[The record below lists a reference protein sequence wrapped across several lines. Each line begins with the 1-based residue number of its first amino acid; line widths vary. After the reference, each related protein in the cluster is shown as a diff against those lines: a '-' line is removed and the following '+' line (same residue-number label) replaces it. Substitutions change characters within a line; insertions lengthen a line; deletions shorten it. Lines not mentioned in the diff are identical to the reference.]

1 MKHPVWD
8 RILILLCALVALGCA
23 AGVVALLVGKISF
36 DMVTGWIAAV
46 DMSKFVVKAAM
57 VGIAALFVLLFLLL
71 FAMILPSR
79 KKRSSNYAIQRNEN
93 GMVRISLKALETLVN
108 KCLNQHAEL
117 KVVTSSLY
125 SDEES
130 IRVDVHISLQSDISM
145 PLAISALQKQIKK
158 YLEACSGVMVQ
169 EVRVFVDSTIP
180 ADEKTEASPYA
191 IPTALL
197 GLDAD
202 PLPVGKPEKQDEP
215 AADTAVSSRARKPNA
230 ARSLRPMNPKRRP
243 TTRRKKRRR
252 KTNSRRRSRSR
263 GNRHDG
269 FENVYEP
276 DAHAGYGSLYA
287 LRGGARPDFCG
298 ALPDGRRWAGA
309 ADCAFLPDRRDY
321 RRRKG

>member
-1 MKHPVWD
+1 MKHPGWD

-36 DMVTGWIAAV
+36 DMITGWIAAV

-79 KKRSSNYAIQRNEN
+79 KKRSSSYAIQRNEN

-215 AADTAVSSRARKPNA
+215 ENQPENQAEEQQDAEAECGAEPEADEPETKAGDTAEEA
-230 ARSLRPMNPKRRP
+230 AQEGEQQ
-243 TTRRKKRRR
+243 TAEQEQ
-252 KTNSRRRSRSR
+252 
-263 GNRHDG
+263 G
-269 FENVYEP
+269 EQ
-276 DAHAGYGSLYA
+276 A
-287 LRGGARPDFCG
+287 
-298 ALPDGRRWAGA
+298 
-309 ADCAFLPDRRDY
+309 
-321 RRRKG
+321 

>member
-8 RILILLCALVALGCA
+8 RILILLCALVALSGA
-23 AGVVALLVGKISF
+23 AGVVMLLIGKVSLETIVALITS
-36 DMVTGWIAAV
+36 V
-46 DMSKFVVKAAM
+46 DMSKLVVKAAM
-57 VGIAALFVLLFLLL
+57 VGIAALFVLLFVLL

-93 GMVRISLKALETLVN
+93 GMVRISLKALESLVQ

-180 ADEKTEASPYA
+180 ADEQTGKSPYA
-191 IPTALL
+191 IPNALL
-197 GLDAD
+197 GLDAE
-202 PLPVGKPEKQDEP
+202 PLPQAQNEQEEVHEEEAPVLTQKSEPE
-215 AADTAVSSRARKPNA
+215 TASEQPGESAEQETPIEEEEQGEQA
-230 ARSLRPMNPKRRP
+230 
-243 TTRRKKRRR
+243 
-252 KTNSRRRSRSR
+252 
-263 GNRHDG
+263 
-269 FENVYEP
+269 
-276 DAHAGYGSLYA
+276 
-287 LRGGARPDFCG
+287 
-298 ALPDGRRWAGA
+298 
-309 ADCAFLPDRRDY
+309 
-321 RRRKG
+321 

>member
-8 RILILLCALVALGCA
+8 RILILLCALIALGCA
-23 AGVVALLVGKISF
+23 AGVVALLIGKISF
-36 DMVTGWIAAV
+36 DMITGWIASV
-46 DMSKFVVKAAM
+46 DMSRFVA
-57 VGIAALFVLLFLLL
+57 GIAALFVLLFLLL

-197 GLDAD
+197 GLDAE
-202 PLPVGKPEKQDEP
+202 PLPVAERENREETAAEEETFEEAAQSEEESEPVQPEEKEESAETGDNEQGEQ
-215 AADTAVSSRARKPNA
+215 A
-230 ARSLRPMNPKRRP
+230 
-243 TTRRKKRRR
+243 
-252 KTNSRRRSRSR
+252 
-263 GNRHDG
+263 
-269 FENVYEP
+269 
-276 DAHAGYGSLYA
+276 
-287 LRGGARPDFCG
+287 
-298 ALPDGRRWAGA
+298 
-309 ADCAFLPDRRDY
+309 
-321 RRRKG
+321 

>member
-8 RILILLCALVALGCA
+8 RILILLCALVALSGA
-23 AGVVALLVGKISF
+23 AGVVMLLIGKVSLETIVALITS
-36 DMVTGWIAAV
+36 V
-46 DMSKFVVKAAM
+46 DMSKLVVKAAM
-57 VGIAALFVLLFLLL
+57 VGIAALFVLLFVLL

-93 GMVRISLKALETLVN
+93 GMVRISLKALESLVQ

-180 ADEKTEASPYA
+180 ADEQTGKSPYA
-191 IPTALL
+191 IPNALL
-197 GLDAD
+197 GLDAE
-202 PLPVGKPEKQDEP
+202 PLPQAQNEQEEAHEEETPVLTQESEPE
-215 AADTAVSSRARKPNA
+215 TASEQPGESAEQETPIEEEEQGEQA
-230 ARSLRPMNPKRRP
+230 
-243 TTRRKKRRR
+243 
-252 KTNSRRRSRSR
+252 
-263 GNRHDG
+263 
-269 FENVYEP
+269 
-276 DAHAGYGSLYA
+276 
-287 LRGGARPDFCG
+287 
-298 ALPDGRRWAGA
+298 
-309 ADCAFLPDRRDY
+309 
-321 RRRKG
+321 

>member
-8 RILILLCALVALGCA
+8 RILILFCALVALSGA
-23 AGVVALLVGKISF
+23 AGVVMLLMGKVSLDTVITLITS
-36 DMVTGWIAAV
+36 V
-46 DMSKFVVKAAM
+46 DMSKFIVKAAM

-93 GMVRISLKALETLVN
+93 GMVRISLKALESLVQ

-180 ADEKTEASPYA
+180 ADEQTEKSPYA
-191 IPTALL
+191 IPNSLL
-197 GLDAD
+197 GLDTE
-202 PLPVGKPEKQDEP
+202 PLPQAQNEQEEEKEEEAPVLTQEGESETAFEQSEESDKQEIPEEDEKQGE
-215 AADTAVSSRARKPNA
+215 
-230 ARSLRPMNPKRRP
+230 
-243 TTRRKKRRR
+243 
-252 KTNSRRRSRSR
+252 
-263 GNRHDG
+263 
-269 FENVYEP
+269 EQ
-276 DAHAGYGSLYA
+276 
-287 LRGGARPDFCG
+287 
-298 ALPDGRRWAGA
+298 
-309 ADCAFLPDRRDY
+309 
-321 RRRKG
+321 

>member
-71 FAMILPSR
+71 YHRIFAVTFDEILPSR

-215 AADTAVSSRARKPNA
+215 ENQPENQAENQAEEQQDAEAECGAEPEADEPETKADDTAEEVAQEDEQQTA
-230 ARSLRPMNPKRRP
+230 EQEQGEQA
-243 TTRRKKRRR
+243 
-252 KTNSRRRSRSR
+252 
-263 GNRHDG
+263 
-269 FENVYEP
+269 
-276 DAHAGYGSLYA
+276 
-287 LRGGARPDFCG
+287 
-298 ALPDGRRWAGA
+298 
-309 ADCAFLPDRRDY
+309 
-321 RRRKG
+321 

>member
-8 RILILLCALVALGCA
+8 RILILLCALIALGCA
-23 AGVVALLVGKISF
+23 AGVVALLIGKISF
-36 DMVTGWIAAV
+36 DMITGWIASV
-46 DMSKFVVKAAM
+46 DTGRFVVKAAM
-57 VGIAALFVLLFLLL
+57 AGIAALFVLLFLLL

-197 GLDAD
+197 GLDAE
-202 PLPVGKPEKQDEP
+202 PLPERENREETAAEEETFEEAAQSEEESEPVQPEEKEES
-215 AADTAVSSRARKPNA
+215 AET
-230 ARSLRPMNPKRRP
+230 
-243 TTRRKKRRR
+243 
-252 KTNSRRRSRSR
+252 
-263 GNRHDG
+263 GNNEQG
-269 FENVYEP
+269 EQ
-276 DAHAGYGSLYA
+276 A
-287 LRGGARPDFCG
+287 
-298 ALPDGRRWAGA
+298 
-309 ADCAFLPDRRDY
+309 
-321 RRRKG
+321 

>member
-36 DMVTGWIAAV
+36 DMITGWIAAV

-130 IRVDVHISLQSDISM
+130 A
-145 PLAISALQKQIKK
+145 AIGYQHAAGDFRAAK
-158 YLEACSGVMVQ
+158 ADQ
-169 EVRVFVDSTIP
+169 EVS
-180 ADEKTEASPYA
+180 
-191 IPTALL
+191 
-197 GLDAD
+197 
-202 PLPVGKPEKQDEP
+202 
-215 AADTAVSSRARKPNA
+215 
-230 ARSLRPMNPKRRP
+230 
-243 TTRRKKRRR
+243 
-252 KTNSRRRSRSR
+252 
-263 GNRHDG
+263 
-269 FENVYEP
+269 
-276 DAHAGYGSLYA
+276 GSL
-287 LRGGARPDFCG
+287 LRRDGAGGARLCG
-298 ALPDGRRWAGA
+298 QHHSGG
-309 ADCAFLPDRRDY
+309 
-321 RRRKG
+321 

>member
-36 DMVTGWIAAV
+36 DMITGWIAAV
-46 DMSKFVVKAAM
+46 DMSKFFVKAAM

-125 SDEES
+125 SDEESLSKGIHIAVEEES

-215 AADTAVSSRARKPNA
+215 EPQTEEQQGAETECGAEPEADEPETKADDTAEEA
-230 ARSLRPMNPKRRP
+230 AQEDEQQ
-243 TTRRKKRRR
+243 TAEQEQ
-252 KTNSRRRSRSR
+252 
-263 GNRHDG
+263 G
-269 FENVYEP
+269 EQ
-276 DAHAGYGSLYA
+276 A
-287 LRGGARPDFCG
+287 
-298 ALPDGRRWAGA
+298 
-309 ADCAFLPDRRDY
+309 
-321 RRRKG
+321 

>member
-36 DMVTGWIAAV
+36 DMITGWIAAV

-202 PLPVGKPEKQDEP
+202 PLPVGKPEKQEEPEPQEQQGAEAECGAEPEADEP
-215 AADTAVSSRARKPNA
+215 ETKADDTAEEA
-230 ARSLRPMNPKRRP
+230 AQEDEQQ
-243 TTRRKKRRR
+243 TAEQEQ
-252 KTNSRRRSRSR
+252 
-263 GNRHDG
+263 G
-269 FENVYEP
+269 EQ
-276 DAHAGYGSLYA
+276 A
-287 LRGGARPDFCG
+287 
-298 ALPDGRRWAGA
+298 
-309 ADCAFLPDRRDY
+309 
-321 RRRKG
+321 

>member
-8 RILILLCALVALGCA
+8 RILILLCALVALSGA
-23 AGVVALLVGKISF
+23 AGVVMLLIGKVSLETIVALITS
-36 DMVTGWIAAV
+36 V
-46 DMSKFVVKAAM
+46 DMSKLVVKAAM
-57 VGIAALFVLLFLLL
+57 VGIAALFVLLFVLL

-93 GMVRISLKALETLVN
+93 GMVRISLKALESLVQ

-180 ADEKTEASPYA
+180 ADEQTGKSPYA
-191 IPTALL
+191 IPNALL
-197 GLDAD
+197 GLDAE
-202 PLPVGKPEKQDEP
+202 PLPQAQNEQEEAHEEEVPVLTQESEPE
-215 AADTAVSSRARKPNA
+215 TASEQPGESAEQETPIEEEEQGEQA
-230 ARSLRPMNPKRRP
+230 
-243 TTRRKKRRR
+243 
-252 KTNSRRRSRSR
+252 
-263 GNRHDG
+263 
-269 FENVYEP
+269 
-276 DAHAGYGSLYA
+276 
-287 LRGGARPDFCG
+287 
-298 ALPDGRRWAGA
+298 
-309 ADCAFLPDRRDY
+309 
-321 RRRKG
+321 

>member
-23 AGVVALLVGKISF
+23 AGVVALLVGQISF
-36 DMVTGWIAAV
+36 DMITGWIASV
-46 DMSKFVVKAAM
+46 DMSRFVVKAAM
-57 VGIAALFVLLFLLL
+57 AGIAALFVLLFLLL

-145 PLAISALQKQIKK
+145 PLASSALQKQIKI

-202 PLPVGKPEKQDEP
+202 PLPSAEPE
-215 AADTAVSSRARKPNA
+215 AVVSEESSD
-230 ARSLRPMNPKRRP
+230 
-243 TTRRKKRRR
+243 
-252 KTNSRRRSRSR
+252 KTEQSVEE
-263 GNRHDG
+263 DAPVQTEEAPET
-269 FENVYEP
+269 ENNEQEQGEQ
-276 DAHAGYGSLYA
+276 A
-287 LRGGARPDFCG
+287 
-298 ALPDGRRWAGA
+298 
-309 ADCAFLPDRRDY
+309 
-321 RRRKG
+321 